1 MSNILVFND
10 LSTVGN
16 VSLNVVTP
24 ALSVLGHNVYPI
36 ATAVLSS
43 QTGFDSFYLDD
54 RLDSLNFIGRELE
67 ALDLKIDAILVG
79 YLPSGI
85 GVENLWAI
93 IDFYLKKGAKLYV
106 DPILGDNGELYSTVD
121 EPLCEFMQELICRAD
136 YIFPNLTEACLLS
149 GFDYVDTIY
158 KINVGMGGEVT
169 KAIGKKLLDMGAER
183 VIITSILEGDV
194 VTNLYM
200 DDNLSFSVNRPFEK
214 TGFSGTGDLF
224 SAVVTG
230 CLENNCTQR
239 ASIEKAADFVL
250 ECVRG
255 TESYRDPKYGMDVSK
270 NLKLLID

>member
-1 MSNILVFND
+1 
-10 LSTVGN
+10 
-16 VSLNVVTP
+16 
-24 ALSVLGHNVYPI
+24 
-36 ATAVLSS
+36 
-43 QTGFDSFYLDD
+43 
-54 RLDSLNFIGRELE
+54 
-67 ALDLKIDAILVG
+67 
-79 YLPSGI
+79 
-85 GVENLWAI
+85 
-93 IDFYLKKGAKLYV
+93 
-106 DPILGDNGELYSTVD
+106 
-121 EPLCEFMQELICRAD
+121 
-136 YIFPNLTEACLLS
+136 
-149 GFDYVDTIY
+149 
-158 KINVGMGGEVT
+158 
-169 KAIGKKLLDMGAER
+169 MGAER

-270 NLKLLID
+270 NLKLLLD

>member
-1 MSNILVFND
+1 MSNILVFSD

-16 VSLNVVTP
+16 VSLAVQMPV
-24 ALSVLGHNVYPI
+24 LSVLGHNVYPL
-36 ATAVLSS
+36 ATAILSS
-43 QTGFDSFYLDD
+43 QTGFESFYLDD
-54 RLDSLNFIGRELE
+54 RIDSLNFIGRELE

-85 GVENLWAI
+85 GVENIWAI

-106 DPILGDNGELYSTVD
+106 DPVLGDDGILYSTSD
-121 EPLCEFMQELICRAD
+121 DTLCEFMQELICRAD
-136 YIFPNLTEACLLS
+136 YIFPNLTEACLLA
-149 GFDYVDTIY
+149 GFDYVDTLY
-158 KINVGMGGEVT
+158 KINAGMGGEVT
-169 KAIGKKLLDMGAER
+169 KEIGKKLLDMGVDR
-183 VIITSILEGDV
+183 LIITGIMEGNV

-200 DDNLSFSVNRPFEK
+200 DDNFSFNVNRPFEK
-214 TGFSGTGDLF
+214 TGFSGSGDLF

-230 CLENNCTQR
+230 CLENKCTAR

-270 NLKLLID
+270 NLKLLLE